1 MQANEPN
8 SQLVCNFCLRRGHSR
23 RDCLAR
29 IQIHNEI
36 IALPNNNDR
45 RSNVCEVFSPVQT
58 NRSYGHQLKQNLS
71 NMRHYNN
78 DGSMDSNGIKKGT
91 RSQIHQMITVQQP
104 TLGNENFS
112 LQQNV
117 NKLQVQANHNQ
128 PRRQFDHSSR
138 KNESMKL
145 STLVPTVTPPTQR
158 LKHAI
163 PSQKT
168 PLFSTR
174 TTRTNAQRDSFEK
187 FLLNFDLFDEQINDT
202 MKLSTLTP
210 TIMPPTQKPSDLLNR
225 VPLDT
230 QMNGKFDS
238 FNEAMESAITTSFQL
253 FDQVY
258 SKTAHYDVIPEVS
271 MGPFEKM
278 TRPTTVIL
286 RKDIFLKAPLI
297 PKRFKSILIAHEMIF
312 KILAI
317 HLKCDY
323 HNEITPNSLHATK
336 TILPNWKSRK
346 RYIKG
351 QIRNTS
357 KQYVPMT
364 EPLDLIASTPREL
377 FI

>member
-1 MQANEPN
+1 MRLNPKKANLIYT
-8 SQLVCNFCLRRGHSR
+8 S
-23 RDCLAR
+23 A
-29 IQIHNEI
+29 IQ
-36 IALPNNNDR
+36 
-45 RSNVCEVFSPVQT
+45 
-58 NRSYGHQLKQNLS
+58 
-71 NMRHYNN
+71 
-78 DGSMDSNGIKKGT
+78 
-91 RSQIHQMITVQQP
+91 
-104 TLGNENFS
+104 
-112 LQQNV
+112 
-117 NKLQVQANHNQ
+117 
-128 PRRQFDHSSR
+128 
-138 KNESMKL
+138 
-145 STLVPTVTPPTQR
+145 
-158 LKHAI
+158 
-163 PSQKT
+163 
-168 PLFSTR
+168 
-174 TTRTNAQRDSFEK
+174 TNAQRDSFEE

-230 QMNGKFDS
+230 QMNGKFDA

-253 FDQVY
+253 FDRVY
-258 SKTAHYDVIPEVS
+258 PKTAHYDVIPEVS